1 MHTTSNAMRPTMSSA
16 GALPGIV
23 HVVDDDRA
31 FRTAIGRL
39 LAAAGHEPRLYGSAP
54 EYLAA
59 DDSQSPACVILDLR
73 MPGATGLDLQQALAQ
88 RANAHPVIFLSGH
101 GDIPSSVRAMQDGAL
116 DFLTKPVA
124 TPTLLQAIKR
134 ALERDLERHR
144 QLEHLAEIRAR
155 YDSLTPRE
163 RQVMSGV
170 VAGRLNK
177 QICWSLHAAERTI
190 KTHRSRVMAKMKVR
204 SVAELVRLAE
214 ELSIAG
220 VPLDSWK
227 D

>member
-1 MHTTSNAMRPTMSSA
+1 MNAYAPPVP
-16 GALPGIV
+16 PGIV

-31 FRTAIGRL
+31 FRTAMGRL
-39 LAAAGHEPRLYGSAP
+39 LAAAGHEPRLYGSAS

-59 DDSQSPACVILDLR
+59 DDSQGPACVLLDLR
-73 MPGATGLDLQQALAQ
+73 MPGATGLELQHALAS
-88 RANAHPVIFLSGH
+88 RPHTHPVIFLSGH
-101 GDIPSSVRAMQDGAL
+101 GDIPSTVRAMQDGAM

-124 TPTLLQAIKR
+124 TPTLLDAIRR
-134 ALERDLERHR
+134 ALERDQERRRQAEHR
-144 QLEHLAEIRAR
+144 DEVRAR

-214 ELSIAG
+214 ELQAAG
-220 VPLDSWK
+220 VALEAWK

>member
-1 MHTTSNAMRPTMSSA
+1 MSHHPPQ
-16 GALPGIV
+16 LPGIV

-39 LAAAGHEPRLYGSAP
+39 LAAAGHQPRLYGSAP

-59 DDSQSPACVILDLR
+59 DDSESPACVLLDLR
-73 MPGATGLDLQQALAQ
+73 MPGATGLDLQQALAH

-101 GDIPSSVRAMQDGAL
+101 GDIPSTVRAMRDGAL

-124 TPTLLQAIKR
+124 TPMLLDVVGR

-144 QLEHLAEIRAR
+144 RNVHLAEIRDR

-163 RQVMSGV
+163 REVMAGV

-177 QICWSLHAAERTI
+177 QICYSLHAAERTI
-190 KTHRSRVMAKMKVR
+190 KTHRSRVMTKMKVR

-214 ELSIAG
+214 ELPAAG
-220 VPLDSWK
+220 VTPQPWSDE
-227 D
+227 